1 MHQHLARTVTAAVL
15 LGASAFVTMPAQA
28 APADPSSPT
37 VFAHRGA
44 STEAPENTLAAVRR
58 AHEQHIKWIEN
69 DVQRTK
75 DGALVV
81 IHDATLSRTT
91 DVEQVF
97 PDRSPWRVADFTLAE
112 IRRLDAGSW
121 FAPASAA
128 SASRRCRSI

>member
-81 IHDATLSRTT
+81 IHDTTLSRTT

-97 PDRSPWRVADFTLAE
+97 PDRSPGASPTSPSPRS
-112 IRRLDAGSW
+112 AGSTP
-121 FAPASAA
+121 AAGSLPASAA
-128 SASRRCRSI
+128 SASRRCRST